1 MATDREYR
9 IRQKVCQHRW
19 RQQKP
24 LHEYQREYREQHPQY
39 VELNRLKQSERNK
52 KRRKEADMEKIVKMD
67 ALNTLPMKTNIYML
81 KRLEVETVQKIVKM
95 DTLVVQLTPLQDMS
109 LFDSRFCPDCKDGR
123 H

>member
-1 MATDREYR
+1 
-9 IRQKVCQHRW
+9 
-19 RQQKP
+19 
-24 LHEYQREYREQHPQY
+24 
-39 VELNRLKQSERNK
+39 
-52 KRRKEADMEKIVKMD
+52 MD